1 MKISPLFLLLLLH
14 FIFFQFIFTNAQ
26 NPSESTEANIPN
38 SQDSVSNFQ
47 PSLAVVIGMLA
58 IMFSLTFVLLLYAKF
73 CHRAA
78 SVHSMNQQIHDGL
91 ARSRSLA
98 SGVDK
103 TVVESLPFFRFSSLR
118 GSRDG
123 LECAV
128 CLAKFEDVEILRLLP
143 KCKHAFHIDC
153 IDQWLEK
160 HSTCPLC
167 RRKVSADDLSQLSSS
182 SSSLRFLW
190 NHLPADESR
199 QESNLELYIEREES
213 HHGSSRFCIGSSF
226 RKIIDGGGKE
236 EENEE
241 ELPIPAS
248 MDCEEHQPPPP
259 LHRFNHKIV
268 VSDVVLKNR
277 WSNVSSSDIMFLD
290 SEMLNDASSAR
301 FSSAEE
307 SRTEQIKTEEMREK
321 DQEMM
326 NIKEEMER
334 KRVFESKLREI
345 KRAID
350 DDDDDQKPAV
360 RALMESSSSL
370 MNSNEK
376 RSMSEIVVHPRLIT
390 ELRNKDSSFDEINV
404 KEERTRRLW
413 LPIARK
419 TVQWFAN
426 RERRSPQSHGSN
438 QQRLNV

>member
-1 MKISPLFLLLLLH
+1 MKNSPSFLLLH
-14 FIFFQFIFTNAQ
+14 FIFFIHTHAQ
-26 NPSESTEANIPN
+26 NPSENTESN
-38 SQDSVSNFQ
+38 SPADSISNFQ

-78 SVHSMNQQIHDGL
+78 SVHTMNQQIHDGL

-128 CLAKFEDVEILRLLP
+128 CLAKFEDVEVLRLLP

-153 IDQWLEK
+153 IDQWLDK

-167 RRKVSADDLSQLSSS
+167 RRKVSADDLSHLSS

-190 NHLPADESR
+190 NHLPADDQSR
-199 QESNLELYIEREES
+199 QESNLELYVEREES

-248 MDCEEHQPPPP
+248 MDCDEHQPPSPP

-277 WSNVSSSDIMFLD
+277 WSNVSSSDIMFLK

-301 FSSAEE
+301 FSSMEE
-307 SRTEQIKTEEMREK
+307 SRTEQIKSGEMREN

-345 KRAID
+345 KRGI
-350 DDDDDQKPAV
+350 DDDDQKPAV
-360 RALMESSSSL
+360 ALIESSSRL

-390 ELRNKDSSFDEINV
+390 ELRNKESSSLDEINV

-426 RERRSPQSHGSN
+426 RERRSPESHGSN